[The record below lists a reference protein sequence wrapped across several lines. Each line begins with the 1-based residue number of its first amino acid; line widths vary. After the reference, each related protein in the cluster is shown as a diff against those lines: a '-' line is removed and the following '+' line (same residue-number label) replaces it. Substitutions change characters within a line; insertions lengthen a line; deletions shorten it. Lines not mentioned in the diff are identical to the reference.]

1 MPKEIRYL
9 LFSTEEV
16 LAALVEEATA
26 AAPGMARDDVSFSLQ
41 MGATAQG
48 GVALRV
54 ARRQRDGKLRPARAL
69 QDEEVLAL
77 LLRLCRRTRVPL
89 PLRGVKRVELVG
101 RCLALSVTLNAE
113 RGEPRPQR
121 GVMRH
126 PDPDLFALEMRVR
139 EMQEG

>member
-26 AAPGMARDDVSFSLQ
+26 AAPGMARDDVSFSIQ

-54 ARRQRDGKLRPARAL
+54 ARRQRDGKLRPARAM

-101 RCLALSVTLNAE
+101 RCLALSVTLNAD
-113 RGEPRPQR
+113 RGEPRPVR
-121 GVMRH
+121 GVIRH

>member
-16 LAALVEEATA
+16 LAALVEEAA
-26 AAPGMARDDVSFSLQ
+26 VAAPGMARDDVSFSLQ

-54 ARRQRDGKLRPARAL
+54 ARRLRDGKLRPARAL

-77 LLRLCRRTRVPL
+77 LLRPCRRTRVPL
-89 PLRGVKRVELVG
+89 PMRGVKRVELVG

-113 RGEPRPQR
+113 RGEPRPVR

-126 PDPDLFALEMRVR
+126 PDPDLFALETRVR